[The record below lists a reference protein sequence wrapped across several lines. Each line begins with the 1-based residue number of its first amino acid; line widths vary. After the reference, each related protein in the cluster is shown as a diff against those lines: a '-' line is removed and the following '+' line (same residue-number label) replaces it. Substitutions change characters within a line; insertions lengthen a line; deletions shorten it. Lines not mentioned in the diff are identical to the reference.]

1 MLKILDFYADWCGP
15 CKILEP
21 ILEGIEKET
30 KIEMER
36 IDVDK
41 NQERASK
48 YGVFSIPTLVFE
60 KDGQEVDRLVG
71 LAPKHKILE
80 IIQKHQS

>member
-21 ILEGIEKET
+21 ILERIEKET

-71 LAPKHKILE
+71 LAPKHKIFE